1 MAFIRSTFYF
11 ILLFFG
17 SCSETPNVEKVP
29 IAKRVVPSQSLLSQ
43 KTNEKKK
50 LSEYEFFKSP
60 IAELIPNVNVYSYD
74 VNTPLFS
81 DYASKKR
88 FVMADS
94 HCRASTTS
102 SSRRSRI
109 GHRR

>member
-60 IAELIPNVNVYSYD
+60 IAELIPNVNLYSL
-74 VNTPLFS
+74 TMPP
-81 DYASKKR
+81 KKDLC
-88 FVMADS
+88 FYPKIHKWNLVK
-94 HCRASTTS
+94 
-102 SSRRSRI
+102 
-109 GHRR
+109 